1 MRRSDL
7 VVCAGVAFALSQ
19 GCADD
24 PPSSPTAGI
33 LEVTLLTTGDDI
45 DADGYVV
52 SIDGGNHRSVAA
64 NGTIAIPGLAAG
76 VRNVELEG
84 LATNCTVE
92 GGAVRAVTVIGGEV
106 ARLTFYVNCQ
116 SLVGTLSVST
126 ITSGTDVDPNGYA
139 IHLHPVSPDQGVDRI
154 QSIGANASFTFSALA
169 SGQYVLELD
178 DVADNC
184 TVAADNP
191 RTVTVTGGNTTVTA
205 FNVACDPLVPLELT
219 GRIVFESD
227 RDGNVEVY
235 IMNADGSSQTRL
247 TNNPAYDGVPAMSPD
262 GTKILFETSREGN
275 QEIFVMNADGSAQT
289 NLTRHAAWDERP
301 NWSPDGTRILFVSDR
316 DGLPDIFVMNA
327 DGSGLVN
334 LTASPTSI
342 DRPAAWSPDGTRITF
357 ASSRHGAFQIFVMNA
372 DGSSPVQLTDTPSAD
387 FSPAWSP
394 DGTRIAFTSNPT
406 APSDEGDIHV
416 INADG
421 SGRVNLTKDPTTRNR
436 FPNWSPDGSLI
447 AFTTYRAGNYEVF
460 VMKADGSHPVNVSRR
475 PQSADRAGWSQSW
488 DGEPTSFQLR
498 SDSPRVRATP
508 RTVRR

>member
-1 MRRSDL
+1 MRSNL
-7 VVCAGVAFALSQ
+7 VVCAGVALALSQ
-19 GCADD
+19 GCSDD
-24 PPSSPTAGI
+24 PSSSPAAGT
-33 LEVTLLTTGDDI
+33 LEVTLLTAGDDI

-52 SIDGGNHRSVAA
+52 SIDGGNPRPVAA

-76 VRNVELEG
+76 VRSVELEG
-84 LATNCTVE
+84 LANNCTVD
-92 GGAVRAVTVIGGEV
+92 GSAVRPVTVIGGGI
-106 ARLTFYVNCQ
+106 ARLTFRVNCQ

-126 ITSGTDVDPNGYA
+126 MTSGTDVDPNGYA

-154 QSIGANASFTFSALA
+154 ESIGANASFTFSALA
-169 SGQYVLELD
+169 SGEYVLELD

-184 TVAADNP
+184 TVTADNP

-219 GRIVFESD
+219 GRIVFQSD
-227 RDGNVEVY
+227 RDGNAEVY
-235 IMNADGSSQTRL
+235 VMNADGSSQARL
-247 TNNPAYDGVPAMSPD
+247 TNNPAYDGVPAISPD
-262 GTKILFETSREGN
+262 GTKILFESYREGN
-275 QEIFVMNADGSAQT
+275 QEIFVMNADGSAPT

-334 LTASPTSI
+334 LTASPASV

-357 ASSRHGAFQIFVMNA
+357 SSNRTGAFQIFVMNA

-406 APSDEGDIHV
+406 APSEEGDVHV

-421 SGRVNLTKDPTTRNR
+421 SGRANLTNNPATRNR
-436 FPNWSPDGSLI
+436 GPSWSPDGSLI
-447 AFTTYRAGNYEVF
+447 AFTTYRTGNYEVF

-488 DGEPTSFQLR
+488 DGEPTSFQLG
-498 SDSPRVRATP
+498 SDFPRVRATP